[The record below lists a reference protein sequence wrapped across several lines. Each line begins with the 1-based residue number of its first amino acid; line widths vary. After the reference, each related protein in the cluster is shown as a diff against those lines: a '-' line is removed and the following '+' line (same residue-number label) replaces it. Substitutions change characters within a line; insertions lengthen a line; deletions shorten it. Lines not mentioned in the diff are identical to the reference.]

1 MHEAPISGSGT
12 PACGTGFTLL
22 TPPLDIILYSLS
34 TPKSTYTQRSMNK
47 TRLDK
52 REPCTIAVFLP
63 GWFFLVSKQSCQKW
77 VHKETT
83 GMGAASP
90 TAFLHDLHTVETRT
104 QAAVL
109 LSQAQN
115 RPWVHPVVSAR
126 LLSVQFYKL
135 YEDLWKNFRLLQ
147 NEYWKVWINCQCLF
161 VHELLRKYS
170 PTSVCATTRERLAV
184 TLK

>member
-1 MHEAPISGSGT
+1 VNSDHLQRCPDVVLMHEAPISGSGT
-12 PACGTGFTLL
+12 PACGTGFTFL

-34 TPKSTYTQRSMNK
+34 TPKSTYTQRSINK

-52 REPCTIAVFLP
+52 TETLCNSCLLTRLVLPCEQTKLP
-63 GWFFLVSKQSCQKW
+63 KVSAQ
-77 VHKETT
+77 ETT

-115 RPWVHPVVSAR
+115 RHLVHSVVSAR
-126 LLSVQFYKL
+126 LLSMQFYKL
-135 YEDLWKNFRLLQ
+135 YEDL
-147 NEYWKVWINCQCLF
+147 
-161 VHELLRKYS
+161 
-170 PTSVCATTRERLAV
+170 
-184 TLK
+184 